1 MRKSI
6 PNGWTV
12 SYNPPP
18 IPLRGFDYDF
28 SHVDYDGD
36 NELCGVGASVDDC
49 IRQIEELEQD
59 K

>member
-1 MRKSI
+1 MSKFV
-6 PNGWTV
+6 PKGWTI

-18 IPLRGFDYDF
+18 IPMRDFDYDF

-36 NELCGVGASVDDC
+36 SELCGVGASVGDC

>member
-1 MRKSI
+1 MRD
-6 PNGWTV
+6 
-12 SYNPPP
+12 
-18 IPLRGFDYDF
+18 FDYTF

-36 NELCGVGASVDDC
+36 NELCGMGDSVDDC